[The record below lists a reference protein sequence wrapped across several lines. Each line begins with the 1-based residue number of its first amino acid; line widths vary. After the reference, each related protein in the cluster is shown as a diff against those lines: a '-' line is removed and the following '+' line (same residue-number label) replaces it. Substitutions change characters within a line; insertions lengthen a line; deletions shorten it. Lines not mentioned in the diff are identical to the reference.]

1 MSNEGTL
8 KIEGTE
14 VKVESESE
22 WEESYFYDE
31 YNQAF
36 QITQRIINDNLDK
49 ELGENSN
56 KKQNKDSNKNSK
68 YNKIHNIIPFV
79 GKRGTG
85 KTSVMM
91 SFSAMLE
98 NYNSNTRQDNQLY
111 VFKDITSSKDCC
123 SSLFLY
129 SYPLSLGLPSL
140 SICIN
145 IPYI

>member
-68 YNKIHNIIPFV
+68 YKDV
-79 GKRGTG
+79 YK
-85 KTSVMM
+85 
-91 SFSAMLE
+91 
-98 NYNSNTRQDNQLY
+98 RQDIY
-111 VFKDITSSKDCC
+111 RPGRKS
-123 SSLFLY
+123 
-129 SYPLSLGLPSL
+129 
-140 SICIN
+140 
-145 IPYI
+145 